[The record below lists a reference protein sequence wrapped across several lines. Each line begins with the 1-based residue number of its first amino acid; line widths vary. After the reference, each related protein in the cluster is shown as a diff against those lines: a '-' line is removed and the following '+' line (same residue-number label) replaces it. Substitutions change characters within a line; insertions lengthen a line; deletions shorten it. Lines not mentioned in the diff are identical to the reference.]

1 MILENE
7 FTVAADIDT
16 VWRHLL
22 DMERVAACLPGAAV
36 KAGDEENVYEGS
48 MRLRIGPMTVEYRG
62 TATLA
67 EIDED
72 AHTAVIELRAR
83 EARGQGTAM
92 AKIRN
97 RLEQLDGLTRVRA
110 ETDLNITGPQAQFGR
125 GVIEDVG
132 KRVMREFAQRLER
145 QIADEEPRAGGAG
158 RPGEDR
164 ASDDGD
170 AADALDVGDLARAA
184 LVQRAG
190 GAGRA
195 ALAGAL
201 VLALLLLGLRRRRG

>member
-1 MILENE
+1 VILENE
-7 FTVAADIDT
+7 FTVAADIET

-22 DMERVAACLPGAAV
+22 DMERVAACLPGATV
-36 KAGDEENVYEGS
+36 SSTGEENVYEGS
-48 MRLRIGPMTVEYRG
+48 MRLKIGPMTVEYRG

-97 RLEQLDGLTRVRA
+97 RVEQFGDRTRVRA
-110 ETDLNITGPQAQFGR
+110 ETDLNLTGPQAQFGR

-132 KRVMREFAQRLER
+132 GRVMGEFARRLEQ
-145 QIADEEPRAGGAG
+145 QI
-158 RPGEDR
+158 
-164 ASDDGD
+164 
-170 AADALDVGDLARAA
+170 AADAEPGAATPQAATAEAEDVLDVGSLVGSALVRRAA
-184 LVQRAG
+184 
-190 GAGRA
+190 GAA
-195 ALAGAL
+195 
-201 VLALLLLGLRRRRG
+201 VLALALLVLLLRRRRG